1 MNDTAP
7 TDLHALLDHPE
18 QVAQVPPE
26 HRQELLDALAVHE
39 GRCRVVRDLLTA
51 PLIGTATAGNPQ
63 ETTLCRYVTQAEAAA
78 MFNIPLS
85 TVRYL
90 TRLERGE
97 RGVSETLALLA
108 QVVAQEAPARRRKRR
123 R

>member
-1 MNDTAP
+1 MNDPAP

-63 ETTLCRYVTQAEAAA
+63 ETTLSRYVTQAEPAA
-78 MFNIPLS
+78 MSNTRPP
-85 TVRYL
+85 TVRNPP
-90 TRLERGE
+90 RRARGP
-97 RGVSETLALLA
+97 AL
-108 QVVAQEAPARRRKRR
+108 R
-123 R
+123 